1 MVRVVV
7 VGFLWILAG
16 GLSWTASAN
25 ERLVLSYEVW
35 KGGFHA
41 LDLKANLARGNG
53 DYLISFAATTRG
65 IIGWI
70 YPYLL
75 EGEAGG
81 KLADG
86 GPRPDRFAT
95 LSRSRSD
102 EKRRAISYL
111 GDGTLVTWNDP
122 PRSVENDEESV
133 PTSMRRNTLDP
144 ASAILSVVDAVTR
157 AGKCEGDYPV
167 YDGRRRFDLSISLIG
182 PDSLAPSRY
191 SSYSGPATLCRVAV
205 NKLAGFRNRGGEG
218 GLPAIINVWLA
229 SVVDSEP
236 MVPVRLEG
244 EAALGNMIIH
254 LVGAKQEPESRG
266 VSPEGVPLGRSAA
279 R

>member
-1 MVRVVV
+1 MARVVV
-7 VGFLWILAG
+7 IGFLWLLAG
-16 GLSWTASAN
+16 GLSGTAAAN
-25 ERLVLSYEVW
+25 ERLVLTYEVW

-41 LDLKANLARGNG
+41 LDLEANLARGDG
-53 DYLISFAATTRG
+53 DYIISFAARTSG
-65 IIGWI
+65 WIGWI

-81 KLADG
+81 KLTDE
-86 GPRPDRFAT
+86 GPMPARFAT

-111 GDGTLVTWNDP
+111 GDGSLVTWSDP
-122 PRSVENDEESV
+122 SRSVEDDEESV
-133 PTSMRRNTLDP
+133 PTPMRRNTLDP
-144 ASAILSVVDAVTR
+144 ASAILSVAEAVTR
-157 AGKCEGDYPV
+157 AGKCQGNYPV

-182 PDSLAPSRY
+182 SEPLAPSRY
-191 SSYSGPATLCRVAV
+191 SSYSGPATLCRVVV
-205 NKLAGFRNRGGEG
+205 NKLAGFRDRGGEG

-229 SVVDSEP
+229 SVADSEP

-244 EAALGNMIIH
+244 ESALGNMIIH
-254 LVGAKQEPESRG
+254 LVGTKLEPDTRD
-266 VSPEGVPLGRSAA
+266 VPMGRSAA

>member
-1 MVRVVV
+1 MVRIVV
-7 VGFLWILAG
+7 VGFLWIFAG

-41 LDLKANLARGNG
+41 LDLEADLARADG
-53 DYLISFAATTRG
+53 DYVIRFAAHTRG
-65 IIGWI
+65 FIGWI

-81 KLADG
+81 KLADK
-86 GPRPDRFAT
+86 GPLPNRFAT

-111 GDGTLVTWNDP
+111 GDGSLVTWSDP
-122 PRSVENDEESV
+122 PRSAEDDEESV
-133 PTSMRRNTLDP
+133 PTPMRLNTLDP

-157 AGKCEGDYPV
+157 AGKCDGDYPV
-167 YDGRRRFDLSISLIG
+167 YDGRRRFDLTVSLIG
-182 PDSLAPSRY
+182 PEPLAPSRY
-191 SSYSGPATLCRVAV
+191 SSYSGPATLCRVVV
-205 NKLAGFRNRGGEG
+205 NKLAGFRDRGGEG

-229 SVVDSEP
+229 SVASFEP

-244 EAALGNMIIH
+244 ESALGNMIIH
-254 LVGAKQEPESRG
+254 LVGTKMEPDSRN
-266 VSPEGVPLGRSAA
+266 VPVGRSAA